1 MTSRLA
7 FALPGTWLAIDPR
20 DEEASFDRV
29 DAAVRDIVGAAD
41 DAATARRRLRDQ
53 LRTVVEAARTSGAQ
67 GVFLCL
73 EVAPGVR
80 LPATL
85 TVHAPSA
92 MSMTPAVGTASAAV
106 LDTLHRSLQTLE
118 VAGIDTAVRV
128 PAPDGGALRIHRRI
142 AETAEV
148 TPAEAPPVRTPVQRL
163 EADYWFAVPDSKRVV
178 LASFATPLGHLQDAM
193 LNLSD
198 SIAAAA
204 RFESAAP
211 SLAP

>member
-1 MTSRLA
+1 MARLA
-7 FALPGTWLAIDPR
+7 FPLPGTWLAIDPR

-29 DAAVRDIVGAAD
+29 DAAVRDVAGVAD
-41 DAATARRRLRDQ
+41 DAAAARRRLRDQ
-53 LRTVVEAARTSGAQ
+53 LRTVVGSARASGAQ

-92 MSMTPAVGTASAAV
+92 MSMTPAIGTASAAV
-106 LDTLHRSLQTLE
+106 LDTLHRGLQTLE

-128 PAPDGGALRIHRRI
+128 PAPDGGALRIHRRVD
-142 AETAEV
+142 ETVEGAPV
-148 TPAEAPPVRTPVQRL
+148 EAPVQRL
-163 EADYWFAVPDSKRVV
+163 EVDYWFAVPGSKRVV
-178 LASFATPLGHLQDAM
+178 LASFAAPLGHLHDAT
-193 LNLSD
+193 LNLFD

-204 RFESAAP
+204 RFESAAA

>member
-1 MTSRLA
+1 MARLA

-29 DAAVRDIVGAAD
+29 DAAVRDVVGVAD
-41 DAATARRRLRDQ
+41 DAAAARRRLRDQ
-53 LRTVVEAARTSGAQ
+53 LRTVVGSARASGAQ

-92 MSMTPAVGTASAAV
+92 MSMTPAIGTASAAV
-106 LDTLHRSLQTLE
+106 LDTLHRGLQTLE

-128 PAPDGGALRIHRRI
+128 PAPDGGALRIHRHV
-142 AETAEV
+142 AETVEG
-148 TPAEAPPVRTPVQRL
+148 APVETPVQRL
-163 EADYWFAVPDSKRVV
+163 EVDYWFAVPGSKRVV
-178 LASFATPLGHLQDAM
+178 LASFAAPLGHLHDAM
-193 LNLSD
+193 LNLFD

-204 RFESAAP
+204 RFESAGP

>member
-1 MTSRLA
+1 MARLA

-29 DAAVRDIVGAAD
+29 DAAVRDVVGVAD
-41 DAATARRRLRDQ
+41 DAAAARRRLRDQ
-53 LRTVVEAARTSGAQ
+53 LRTVVGSARASEAQ

-92 MSMTPAVGTASAAV
+92 MSMTPAIGTASAAV

-142 AETAEV
+142 DETVEGASV
-148 TPAEAPPVRTPVQRL
+148 EAPPVKTPVQRL
-163 EADYWFAVPDSKRVV
+163 EVDYWFAVPGSKRVV
-178 LASFATPLGHLQDAM
+178 LASFGAPLGHLDDAM
-193 LNLSD
+193 LNLFD